1 MRILVV
7 EDNILVADGLVRILA
22 HLGHEPH
29 KAMTLVEARTIL
41 DKLGS
46 VEAAMVDA
54 GLRAGDHGLDFVK
67 WLKTHHSTTR
77 RILISGL
84 DRPIDFIDELP
95 IQCFLKKP
103 FGRKE
108 LEQLFGA
115 PSAA

>member
-7 EDNILVADGLVRILA
+7 EDNELVADGLVRILA

-29 KAMTLVEARTIL
+29 KAFTILEARAIL
-41 DKLGS
+41 KKVGS
-46 VEAAMVDA
+46 VDAAIVDA
-54 GLRAGDHGLDFVK
+54 GLPAGDHGVDFVN
-67 WLKTHHSTTR
+67 WLKAHHATTR

-84 DRPIDFIDELP
+84 DRPINFLDDLP

-108 LEQLFGA
+108 LEQLFGV
-115 PSAA
+115 PSNR